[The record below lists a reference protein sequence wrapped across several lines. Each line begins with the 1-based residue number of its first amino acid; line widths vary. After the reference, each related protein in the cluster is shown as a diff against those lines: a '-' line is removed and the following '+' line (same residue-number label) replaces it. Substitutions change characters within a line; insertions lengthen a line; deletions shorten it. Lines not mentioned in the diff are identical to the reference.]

1 LFQKKNKMDQDH
13 EVSSSSSSS
22 SFSEVNTEKEGL
34 KEEKDIQR
42 GETVTFS
49 SKTEETSFSQPPQKR
64 PVGRPR
70 KHPLPPNYIPPPPS
84 TRSSKPPPQQRVQ
97 SLSLYDELESQGISA
112 KDIQKYLLKKKVK
125 KYVQQYV
132 HKYQNPVPPISYHN
146 NNNDDH
152 MIDEED
158 FQEIEESTDEEE
170 GEDNNRTSVP
180 SSTKQQTEADGS
192 NRQQGHSNNQKLN
205 QVMGLSN
212 KRYSQPRY
220 NGYRF

>member
-1 LFQKKNKMDQDH
+1 MDEDH
-13 EVSSSSSSS
+13 EVSSSSSS
-22 SFSEVNTEKEGL
+22 SFSEVNTEKETP
-34 KEEKDIQR
+34 KEENDIQR

-49 SKTEETSFSQPPQKR
+49 SKAEEPCFSQPPQKR

-70 KHPLPPNYIPPPPS
+70 KHPLPPNYIPPPS
-84 TRSSKPPPQQRVQ
+84 TRSSRPPPQQRVQ
-97 SLSLYDELESQGISA
+97 NSSLYDELESQGISA

-146 NNNDDH
+146 NNDDH

-170 GEDNNRTSVP
+170 GEDNNRTPVP
-180 SSTKQQTEADGS
+180 SSKQQTEADGS
-192 NRQQGHSNNQKLN
+192 NRQQGHSKNQKLN
-205 QVMGLSN
+205 QMMGLSN